1 MEPLSLKSQLTQHL
15 ESADAYTISALAPA
29 DYDHAV
35 HLFCSER
42 NALNGQL
49 RHADTI
55 DLDHAAMLPAIAA
68 CADLVHARA
77 INDQPRVS
85 ALLHLMGEC
94 VEAALK
100 AAASEKISDELYTIA
115 QRHKVDTRTL
125 TYSPDKGL
133 RVQQP

>member
-1 MEPLSLKSQLTQHL
+1 MEPLNLKSQLAQHL

-29 DYDHAV
+29 DFTHAV

-42 NALNGQL
+42 NAMSGQL

-55 DLDHAAMLPAIAA
+55 DLDHASMLPAISA

-77 INDQPRVS
+77 LNDTARVN
-85 ALLHLMGEC
+85 ALLHIMGEC
-94 VEAALK
+94 VEQALK

-115 QRHKVDTRTL
+115 VRNRVDPRDAL
-125 TYSPDKGL
+125 QAHIKGL
-133 RVQQP
+133 ELRP